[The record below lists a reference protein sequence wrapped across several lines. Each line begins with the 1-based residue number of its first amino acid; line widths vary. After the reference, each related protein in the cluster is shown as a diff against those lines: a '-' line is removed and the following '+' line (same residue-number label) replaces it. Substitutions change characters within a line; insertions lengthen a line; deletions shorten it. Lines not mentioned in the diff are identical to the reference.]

1 LTTIRKQENYLN
13 NLIKGVHKVN
23 NQDNT
28 LQFMQI
34 AMKYLPEAKEQLD
47 QAGVELSMEL
57 IQPFM
62 NLFSKVMQEAYELGK
77 EDALKESLSK

>member
-1 LTTIRKQENYLN
+1 MD
-13 NLIKGVHKVN
+13 
-23 NQDNT
+23 NQQQS

-47 QAGVELSMEL
+47 QAGVELSFEL

-62 NLFSKVMQEAYELGK
+62 DIFTQVMKEAYELGLADGRRMN
-77 EDALKESLSK
+77 E

>member
-1 LTTIRKQENYLN
+1 M
-13 NLIKGVHKVN
+13 N

-47 QAGVELSMEL
+47 HAGVELSMDL

-62 NLFSKVMQEAYELGK
+62 ELFTKLMQEAYDLGK
-77 EDALKESLSK
+77 EDALKESLTK

>member
-1 LTTIRKQENYLN
+1 M
-13 NLIKGVHKVN
+13 N

-77 EDALKESLSK
+77 EDALKKSLSK

>member
-1 LTTIRKQENYLN
+1 MI
-13 NLIKGVHKVN
+13 
-23 NQDNT
+23 NQDKS

-62 NLFSKVMQEAYELGK
+62 NLFTKVMQEAYELGK
-77 EDALKESLSK
+77 EDALSEK